1 MCFCRK
7 KFGDAMKAMPKI
19 SESEWL
25 VMKEIWVENPITANT
40 IVESL
45 SDTTTWSPKTIKTLL
60 TRLVKKGAVGY
71 EAEGREYHYYPLI
84 EEAVLV
90 KEESRSFLK
99 RVFGGTIKPM
109 LATLVES
116 EDLSPEDVEELKRIL
131 DNK

>member
-1 MCFCRK
+1 
-7 KFGDAMKAMPKI
+7 MKSMPKI

-25 VMKEIWVENPITANT
+25 VMKEIWGQHPITAND
-40 IVESL
+40 IVFAL

-71 EAEGREYHYYPLI
+71 ETGGREYHYFPLV
-84 EEAVLV
+84 EESVLV
-90 KEESRSFLK
+90 KEESRSFLQ

-116 EDLSPEDVEELKRIL
+116 EDLSAEDIEELKRIL
-131 DNK
+131 EKK